1 MKKKLLKKLGSKA
14 GESIAETLVA
24 TLIAALALVML
35 AGAIGSASNII
46 TGSRK
51 AMQAYQGTS
60 GEEGAIKL
68 AWETAAKD
76 VLERSSSG
84 D

>member
-46 TGSRK
+46 TGSRN
-51 AMQAYQGTS
+51 
-60 GEEGAIKL
+60 AIKEYQDEINDPENGL
-68 AWETAAKD
+68 EKQWETIMENT
-76 VLERSSSG
+76 LE
-84 D
+84 

>member
-46 TGSRK
+46 TGSRN
-51 AMQAYQGTS
+51 AMKSYYDKN
-60 GEEGAIKL
+60 GEYASMQTAWSNAITDAL
-68 AWETAAKD
+68 TE
-76 VLERSSSG
+76 E
-84 D
+84 

>member
-1 MKKKLLKKLGSKA
+1 MKKKLLKKLRSKA

-51 AMQAYQGTS
+51 AMQAYQGAS
-60 GEEGAIKL
+60 GEETTIKGD
-68 AWETAAKD
+68 WEKKAKD
-76 VLERSSSG
+76 ALDPG
-84 D
+84 T

>member
-1 MKKKLLKKLGSKA
+1 MKKKLMKKLGSKA

-46 TGSRK
+46 NGSRK
-51 AMQAYQGTS
+51 AMQAYQGAG
-60 GEEGAIKL
+60 GEEEKIKGDWQEAAEAIL
-68 AWETAAKD
+68 
-76 VLERSSSG
+76 G